1 MVIRGDYMNL
11 FESGHKACAGCSS
24 ALLIRHVL
32 DVLGENTIV
41 CQATGCMEVVST
53 QYPQSSWRVPY
64 IHVTFENAAAVASG
78 VARAMKIKREDV
90 NVLTLGGDG
99 GMMDIGFQA
108 LSGAFE
114 RKEDIIVVIND
125 NEAYMNTGIQRS
137 SGTFYDAW
145 TTTSPGG
152 KKTLKKDMVKIAL
165 SHGVRYVAT
174 ATPAHVFDLRM
185 KIKKAKEKYRE
196 EPRYIHSLCSCVPG
210 WKINSIDSLKVLRL
224 AVDTCVFPLVEIEDG
239 QWKLTY
245 KPVEKKP
252 VEEYLKLQGRFK
264 HLTKDD
270 IKEIQEIVDKNW
282 EEILKLCGEI

>member
-78 VARAMKIKREDV
+78 VARAMKIKRKDV

-114 RKEDIIVVIND
+114 RSVIVRGMLFSSFPG
-125 NEAYMNTGIQRS
+125 ELQFRQFLLLFLLREQTASLLYGSQREQKVS
-137 SGTFYDAW
+137 FSLMQGASRVRITFLIRGKISAGTTF
-145 TTTSPGG
+145 T
-152 KKTLKKDMVKIAL
+152 
-165 SHGVRYVAT
+165 R
-174 ATPAHVFDLRM
+174 
-185 KIKKAKEKYRE
+185 
-196 EPRYIHSLCSCVPG
+196 
-210 WKINSIDSLKVLRL
+210 
-224 AVDTCVFPLVEIEDG
+224 
-239 QWKLTY
+239 
-245 KPVEKKP
+245 
-252 VEEYLKLQGRFK
+252 
-264 HLTKDD
+264 
-270 IKEIQEIVDKNW
+270 
-282 EEILKLCGEI
+282 